1 MCSQTNFKAS
11 YYKKYQDLT
20 FAALDLNRKDA
31 GQSGL
36 MQSRLLLTQH
46 QFAVS
51 SFATVVRTYAAE
63 PVIGRPDEFKGCIAR
78 LSGGD

>member
-1 MCSQTNFKAS
+1 MLREFERAELL
-11 YYKKYQDLT
+11 KYRP
-20 FAALDLNRKDA
+20 FAAFGAYVRRA